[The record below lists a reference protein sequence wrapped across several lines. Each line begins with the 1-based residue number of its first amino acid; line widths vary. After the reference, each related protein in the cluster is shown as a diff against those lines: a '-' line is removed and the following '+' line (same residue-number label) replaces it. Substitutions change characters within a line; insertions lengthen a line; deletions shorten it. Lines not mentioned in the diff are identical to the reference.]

1 MDNEVRVSN
10 LYQPADV
17 HLDPSTANP
26 WLVLS
31 EDRRQVWD
39 GNLKQ
44 ILVDVPERFD
54 MAPCVL
60 GTKVEKNIDFFPFIS
75 AFPVTYVSCY
85 TGFYHR
91 EALLGS

>member
-1 MDNEVRVSN
+1 MNERSG
-10 LYQPADV
+10 LCSATTTKWIIKFMSPYLPADV
-17 HLDPSTANP
+17 HLDPNTANP

-44 ILVDVPERFD
+44 VLVDLPERFD

-60 GTKVEKNIDFFPFIS
+60 GSKVKNTFFLS
-75 AFPVTYVSCY
+75 A
-85 TGFYHR
+85 
-91 EALLGS
+91 